1 MLKNDLLTIILITNR
16 LVYIK
21 MNTTQLLEVLQMSVG
36 GVKLPFL
43 NCFGNEVQYL
53 SALNCIIADKI
64 NTVIDNVKYTI
75 KEFKYG
81 TNSLV
86 LAVAGDRVQKL
97 EEKIRKGVVN
107 AVTHNNYY
115 GNNLVYKV
123 IDYIIDNFQ
132 VGVVF
137 PKIRLCTMQERRT
150 INDVLIKE
158 IGVFSNNDGIMID
171 LPKLVTNIDEMTV
184 LLCDTDYMF
193 SAMQLCNVPD
203 DQCCIYYSN
212 DIAKKM
218 QIKDF
223 QLLVKRFQNLLNQ
236 RMIQRKH
243 YDIKDYFRFVDYK
256 LKFPKYVCR
265 FVTDFDDEIII
276 QIKGF
281 LRDFVTF
288 DRLQELLMEVALFIS
303 YRKLVD
309 YINYGVEVVRIVDNK
324 VTKVRLKYNYS
335 ICDGKNG

>member
-1 MLKNDLLTIILITNR
+1 
-16 LVYIK
+16 
-21 MNTTQLLEVLQMSVG
+21 
-36 GVKLPFL
+36 
-43 NCFGNEVQYL
+43 
-53 SALNCIIADKI
+53 LNCIIADKI
-64 NTVIDNVKYTI
+64 NTVIDSVKYTI

-86 LAVAGDRVQKL
+86 LAVAGDRVQKI

-212 DIAKKM
+212 DIAKKC
-218 QIKDF
+218 
-223 QLLVKRFQNLLNQ
+223 
-236 RMIQRKH
+236 
-243 YDIKDYFRFVDYK
+243 K
-256 LKFPKYVCR
+256 LRISSYWL
-265 FVTDFDDEIII
+265 
-276 QIKGF
+276 KGF
-281 LRDFVTF
+281 
-288 DRLQELLMEVALFIS
+288 
-303 YRKLVD
+303 
-309 YINYGVEVVRIVDNK
+309 RI
-324 VTKVRLKYNYS
+324 
-335 ICDGKNG
+335 C